1 MSNLNRVCIPIVSDT
16 ATAFERGFRAPFN
29 GKIISSGAAVN
40 VAVTTA
46 TSNITVE
53 IDNVAVTGLAHA
65 ITTAR
70 AVGYCEK
77 KVPSGTTANLSFREG
92 QYVSV
97 VGDGGG
103 DAGNCTITLDVQQ
116 D

>member
-1 MSNLNRVCIPIVSDT
+1 MANLHRVIQSFDIDT
-16 ATAFERGFRAPFN
+16 ATAIERGFRAPFD
-29 GKIISSGAAVN
+29 GKILSMGTAVN

-46 TSNITVE
+46 TTNLKAQ
-53 IDNVAVTGLAHA
+53 IDNVDVTGAAAA

-70 AVGYCEK
+70 AVGYCE
-77 KVPSGTTANLSFREG
+77 VAYPTALLSFRKG
-92 QYVSV
+92 QYISI

-103 DAGNCTITLDVQQ
+103 DAGNCTVTLELQQ